1 MGRQRRPRTG
11 VLALACVGVL
21 TLVTACGQGAA
32 LRADPA
38 GGTGGNGQLSPEV
51 SKLLPPSDAPGF
63 GPKYAA
69 AVRGP
74 ITGVDVSLPYTNV
87 LPLPDGPI
95 GDPNKTYTFCFSQA
109 LTGSTWAVGQ
119 QESVMIE
126 AARHPNVKLL
136 TYNTNNDPLKQVA
149 DLESCATQGANA
161 YLVWPHSVAPL
172 TPQIEK
178 LTNSGAVVVGME
190 RLVATDKYSTWIYL
204 DNQKAAD
211 DMADAIG
218 KKLGGKGT
226 IVETDGAIGSSP
238 QILWRTL
245 LAKSLKEKYP
255 EITLDYSAPTDYSR
269 GSGYKVALDY
279 LQSHQGK
286 PIDGWFTQY
295 SEIGFGVAQALKDYK
310 RTDIPHFTVVDG
322 NVAVQALMDGTF
334 SAISPWTPV
343 HADVAFRAAVY
354 HLTGKEVPKQL
365 VLEQPPVITQET
377 AAKALELT
385 WPG

>member
-11 VLALACVGVL
+11 ALAVAFVGVL
-21 TLVTACGQGAA
+21 TLATACSQGA
-32 LRADPA
+32 PQQ
-38 GGTGGNGQLSPEV
+38 GPGGNAGDKSQLSSEV
-51 SKLLPPSDAPGF
+51 TTLLPPSDTPGF
-63 GPKYAA
+63 APKYAP
-69 AVRGP
+69 AVKGP
-74 ITGVDVSLPYTNV
+74 LTGVDIALPYKDV

-149 DLESCATQGANA
+149 DLESCATQGVDA

-190 RLVATDKYSTWIYL
+190 RLVATDKYSTWLYL
-204 DNQKAAD
+204 DNQKAAA
-211 DMADAIG
+211 DMAESIG
-218 KKLGGKGT
+218 KTLGGKGT
-226 IVETDGAIGSSP
+226 IVETDGALGSSP
-238 QILWRTL
+238 QILWRNL
-245 LAKSLKEKYP
+245 LGKSLKEKYP
-255 EITLDYSAPTDYSR
+255 DIKVDYSAPTDYSR
-269 GSGYKVALDY
+269 ASGYKVALDY
-279 LQSHQGK
+279 LQSGK

-295 SEIGFGVAQALKDYK
+295 SEFGFGVAQALKDYK

-322 NVAVQALMDGTF
+322 KVAVQALADGTF

-354 HLTGKEVPKQL
+354 HLTGKDVPKQML
-365 VLEQPPVITQET
+365 LEQPPVITKET
-377 AAKALELT
+377 ATEALELT